1 MKIVILKAAEA
12 ELLEART
19 YHENQRAGLGNE
31 FTDAYEEAM
40 DRILQFPEA
49 WGLIWKRVRCCIFKR
64 FEYGIVYVVRDET
77 LLVLAVMHPKRRP
90 GFGRSV

>member
-31 FTDAYEEAM
+31 FH
-40 DRILQFPEA
+40 
-49 WGLIWKRVRCCIFKR
+49 RC
-64 FEYGIVYVVRDET
+64 
-77 LLVLAVMHPKRRP
+77 L
-90 GFGRSV
+90 